1 MFECYNDYYKN
12 YMLNDGVYSYDL
24 SDRDTEVLDEA
35 IWLLDNKVSI
45 RVVCNEF
52 GRSKSTIHRDLHI
65 RLSSLSSELYACIK
79 KQLCKNKEKYFRC

>member
-45 RVVCNEF
+45 REVCNEF
-52 GRSKSTIHRDLHI
+52 GKSKSTTHRDLPK
-65 RLSSLSSELYACIK
+65 RLGNISSELYVCIK
-79 KQLCKNKEKYFRC
+79 TIK